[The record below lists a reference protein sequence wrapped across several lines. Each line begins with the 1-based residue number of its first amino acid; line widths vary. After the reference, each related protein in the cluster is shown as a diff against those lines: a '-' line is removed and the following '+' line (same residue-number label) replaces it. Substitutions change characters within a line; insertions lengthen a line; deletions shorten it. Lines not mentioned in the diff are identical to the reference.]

1 MRIAETVG
9 LCGLSLLLGIGSAG
23 AMTPVSPEQ
32 ILCSGDHVFAGR
44 VTAVANRDCRL
55 GPDPVGCKQERT
67 NDVELTIRVTRV
79 MGTRKTATG
88 GLRAGQTIAAQSFTY
103 SSPHNTKKFTGQG
116 SLAFR
121 APQDALLPANW
132 LQAAY
137 VGQDFIF
144 SGNATR
150 VMVWPADRAAWAA
163 DSMIHPEKRYGGDCA
178 VPL

>member
-1 MRIAETVG
+1 MRIAEAVG
-9 LCGLSLLLGIGSAG
+9 LCGLSLLLGTGAAG

-32 ILCSGDHVFAGR
+32 ILCSGDHIFVGR

-55 GPDPVGCKQERT
+55 GSDPVGCRQQRR

-79 MGTRKTATG
+79 MGARTTAPG
-88 GLRAGQTIAAQSFTY
+88 ELRVGQTIAARSFTY

-116 SLAFR
+116 ALAFR
-121 APQDALLPANW
+121 ARPEALLPEGW

-137 VGQDFIF
+137 VGQDFLF
-144 SGNATR
+144 SGNAAR
-150 VMVWPADRAAWAA
+150 VMVWPADGAAWAA